1 MQLYKQPTPQPVTGQ
16 AAVPIIN
23 HCSFGQCWLVIT
35 RTRKAARWT
44 DRYQVT
50 IHYSCV
56 ITPLVT
62 MMRLSRRSVW
72 SLAVCVTAVMWGVE
86 VEPRVTSQA
95 ATYKV
100 DRDR

>member
-1 MQLYKQPTPQPVTGQ
+1 MCDHAT
-16 AAVPIIN
+16 
-23 HCSFGQCWLVIT
+23 
-35 RTRKAARWT
+35 
-44 DRYQVT
+44 
-50 IHYSCV
+50 
-56 ITPLVT
+56 VT

-100 DRDR
+100 DRDRSDHVARVPQFPQTKYCCLLENNTHRRLLNCETLD

>member
-1 MQLYKQPTPQPVTGQ
+1 M
-16 AAVPIIN
+16 
-23 HCSFGQCWLVIT
+23 C
-35 RTRKAARWT
+35 
-44 DRYQVT
+44 DRAT
-50 IHYSCV
+50 
-56 ITPLVT
+56 VT
-62 MMRLSRRSVW
+62 MVRLSRRSVW